1 MSIRILFASLAT
13 AALLGACGG
22 DAPPAAG
29 ASTKLLATSNSSAAT
44 PLAYAGTRADY
55 SITGTDGGY
64 TVRDRASGEE
74 TFVPRNARVR
84 FADTSVAFD
93 LDGVAGRVFRLYRA
107 AFDRVPDPAGIGYWI
122 AVMDGGADPAQ
133 VAGAFMQ
140 SDEFKA
146 RYGADLDDSQ
156 FIGKLYQN
164 VLHRDGDP
172 AGIAYWAGLLGRGA
186 ITRPQA
192 LAGFGESAESKAML
206 SGAIRGGIYF
216 LEDGVPYLPAAD
228 AGASR
233 VVDLGSRVVLDGS
246 GSTVAIGKQM
256 RYYWTFGAKPIGS
269 GAVLEG
275 ASTAHPSFVADVGG
289 KYELKLVVS
298 DGNDYSREARTT
310 VAAAW
315 RPDEAQLP
323 ASGNLIYL
331 ESENGD
337 PVGRGESF
345 AYTQANAVISV
356 DTQGRH
362 FNFNV
367 TGDANWWAYMSVPM
381 GLAKLAPG
389 YYGELGTDTWS
400 EQGGFSWSQSG
411 AGCNGASSWIVIDS
425 VTYDGDR
432 LVWLDM
438 RFGQRCRGSF
448 GVLHG
453 HIRWSPDDPTRPA
466 GPVNPPPAG
475 LWQAAAGATPASG
488 NYVYLESTPGDP
500 VGNGQT
506 YTRTDDGNGFSVSAE
521 GARVYV
527 RMDGSSWWNGT
538 FAAMNTVSRITPGYY
553 GNVQSYPGYNPTRAA
568 MSWYSWTSC
577 NSIKGWYVV
586 DKATYSA
593 GVLTELD
600 LRFEQY
606 CNGKTAPLNGQV
618 HWRAP

>member
-206 SGAIRGGIYF
+206 SGAIRVGIYF

-233 VVDLGSRVVLDGS
+233 VVDLGSRVVLDGT
-246 GSTVAIGKQM
+246 GSTVAIGKQLQ
-256 RYYWTFGAKPIGS
+256 YYWAFGAKPIGS

-323 ASGNLIYL
+323 ASGNLVYL

-337 PVGRGESF
+337 PIGRGEV
-345 AYTQANAVISV
+345 AVYTQANAVITVDAVGPRASFSV
-356 DTQGRH
+356 A
-362 FNFNV
+362 
-367 TGDANWWAYMSVPM
+367 GDSTWWANM
-381 GLAKLAPG
+381 GLPMTLSRLVPG
-389 YYGELGTDTWS
+389 YYGPIGRDNWS
-400 EQGGFSWSQSG
+400 EKGGFSWSRSG
-411 AGCNGASSWIVIDS
+411 TGCSLSTSWLVIDS
-425 VTYDGDR
+425 VAYDGDR
-432 LVWLDM
+432 LVGLDM
-438 RFGQRCRGSF
+438 RFGQQCQGSF
-448 GVLHG
+448 GALRG
-453 HIRWSPDDPTRPA
+453 RIRWSPDDPTRPA
-466 GPVNPPPAG
+466 GPQAPPAG
-475 LWQAAAGATPASG
+475 LWQAAAGATPGSG
-488 NYVYLESTPGDP
+488 NYVYLESAAGDP

-506 YTRTDDGNGFSVSAE
+506 YTYTGGNGFTLSAE
-521 GARVYV
+521 GARASV
-527 RMDGSSWWNGT
+527 RIDGSTWWSGSFNG
-538 FAAMNTVSRITPGYY
+538 MNTVSRITPGYY
-553 GNVQSYPGYNPTRAA
+553 GNVQLYPGNNPTRAG
-568 MSWYSWTSC
+568 MSWGSWSGC
-577 NSIKGWYVV
+577 SSIKGWFVV
-586 DKATYSA
+586 DRVTYSA
-593 GVLTELD
+593 DALTELD

-606 CNGKTAPLNGQV
+606 CNGSAAPLRGQL
-618 HWRAP
+618 HWRLP